1 MLNFLRGGHSLITDT
16 TLASFWGEG
25 LLQFSLHDPYFM
37 LPVGVMAVNYLILS
51 RSRHPFFIHLVRRE
65 NRLMC
70 FNFAFMSGLLFVAA
84 PAIYPLSYIGLALG
98 HLSMRSLSH
107 FGKDCKKTLSDLLRM
122 KKK

>member
-1 MLNFLRGGHSLITDT
+1 MRGGHSLITSIE
-16 TLASFWGEG
+16 LAPFWADGV
-25 LLQFSLHDPYFM
+25 LQLSMHDPYFM

-51 RSRHPFFIHLVRRE
+51 GSRHPFFIHLVRKE

-70 FNFAFMSGLLFVAA
+70 FNFAFASGLFFVAA

-98 HLSMRSLSH
+98 HLTMRTMG
-107 FGKDCKKTLSDLLRM
+107 FFAKDCKRAVKELFTT